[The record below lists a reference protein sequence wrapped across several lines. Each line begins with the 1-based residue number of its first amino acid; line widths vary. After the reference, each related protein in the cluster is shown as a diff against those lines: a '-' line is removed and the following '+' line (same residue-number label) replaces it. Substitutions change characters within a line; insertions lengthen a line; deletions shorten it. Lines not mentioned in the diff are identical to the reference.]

1 MCCCYAEAGSALVL
15 GVRRSG
21 QMMMQH
27 YPGEMH
33 HTPSPRGRQEAAVS
47 ERLAAVDHFFGLSSP
62 FLDAGKP
69 RAKVRVIRV
78 PHCIPALRR
87 QGLFAWVESAESVD
101 TTSVHVGRGRP
112 TSTHVAGSADGTT
125 ECSACGESYES
136 PLPTRSL
143 ASEVEGGYAC
153 ATIHAVC
160 GWAVHFRPSFLSLL
174 SIPSRTTGATSVH
187 NLCTGTFLEAG

>member
-1 MCCCYAEAGSALVL
+1 
-15 GVRRSG
+15 
-21 QMMMQH
+21 MQH

-87 QGLFAWVESAESVD
+87 QGLFAWVE
-101 TTSVHVGRGRP
+101 VGRPRP
-112 TSTHVAGSADGTT
+112 TIVGRVCRHHFGTCRQRSTDIHPCRRLCRRDHGMQCLRGKLRIPAPNPFPRFRGGGWICMRDHPCGVRLGGSFP
-125 ECSACGESYES
+125 
-136 PLPTRSL
+136 PLLFVFAFYSL
-143 ASEVEGGYAC
+143 P
-153 ATIHAVC
+153 HHRRDVC
-160 GWAVHFRPSFLSLL
+160 P
-174 SIPSRTTGATSVH
+174 
-187 NLCTGTFLEAG
+187 